1 MIQIAVLGYG
11 NIGSGVVE
19 LLESHKDLIRARLGE
34 EINVKYIL
42 DIRDFPDHP
51 LQAKMT
57 KDFSVI
63 LNDPEVSIVAEMMG
77 GSHPAYD
84 FTASLLKAG
93 KHVVTSNKEVVAN
106 FGDDLLQIAQSHGVR
121 YLFEASVGGG
131 IPIIRPMQRSLA
143 GDEICEI
150 TGILNGTTNYIL
162 TQMTREGKSL
172 QAALVEAQQYGYAEA
187 NPTADVQGI
196 DACRKICI
204 LAALAFGTLV
214 NSDDVETYGITSL
227 TQRDIQDGARIGRS
241 VKLIAHAV
249 RNEDKTLTLSVAP
262 CFLTESNPL
271 YAVED
276 VFNGILVRG
285 RAVGEVM
292 FYGKGAGK
300 YPTAAA
306 VNSDILEVASHTTD
320 TAKPLSFVRAEK
332 ALLTPAAKLPYA
344 YYLRV
349 NEVES
354 VSFAKEEIS
363 RADGELAVLTNPI
376 SFAELRELCKQEN
389 LEICSA
395 IPLR

>member
-19 LLESHKDLIRARLGE
+19 LLQSNRELIATRLGE

-42 DIRDFPDHP
+42 DIRDFPNHP
-51 LQAKMT
+51 LQDKMT

-63 LNDPEVSIVAEMMG
+63 LNDPEISIVAEMMG

-84 FTASLLKAG
+84 FTASLLKSG

-106 FGDDLLQIAQSHGVR
+106 FGDDLLQIAQEHGVR

-162 TQMTREGKSL
+162 TQMAKEGASL
-172 QAALVEAQQYGYAEA
+172 QSALETAQKLGYAEA

-204 LAALAFGTLV
+204 LAALGFGTLV
-214 NSDDVETYGITSL
+214 DSADVETYGIADL
-227 TQRDIQDGARIGRS
+227 TQRDIQDATLTGHAI
-241 VKLIAHAV
+241 KLIAHAV
-249 RNEDKTLTLSVAP
+249 RNEDQTLTLSVSPAM
-262 CFLTESNPL
+262 LAQSNPL

-306 VNSDILEVASHTTD
+306 VNSDILELASHTTD
-320 TAKPLSFVRAEK
+320 TAKPLSFTRVDQSM
-332 ALLTPAAKLPYA
+332 LVPATKQKYA

-349 NEVES
+349 TEVEQ
-354 VSFAKEEIS
+354 VCFATQEIS
-363 RADGELAVLTNPI
+363 RADGEVAVLTAAV
-376 SFAELRELCKQEN
+376 SYEELCALCEQHQ
-389 LEICSA
+389 LQICSA
-395 IPLR
+395 IPLM

>member
-19 LLESHKDLIRARLGE
+19 LLESHKELIFARLGE

-84 FTASLLKAG
+84 FTASLLRAG

-106 FGDDLLQIAQSHGVR
+106 FGDDLLSIAEHNGVR

-162 TQMTREGKSL
+162 TQMTRGKKSL
-172 QAALVEAQQYGYAEA
+172 QQALSEAQVLGYAEA

-214 NSDDVETYGITSL
+214 DSEDVETFGITSL
-227 TQRDIQDGARIGRS
+227 TQRDIQDGALLGRA
-241 VKLIAHAV
+241 VKLIAHAI
-249 RNEDKTLTLSVAP
+249 RNEDATLTLSVSPSMLA
-262 CFLTESNPL
+262 ESHPL
-271 YAVED
+271 FAVED

-320 TAKPLSFVRAEK
+320 TAKPLSFDRAEK
-332 ALLTPAAKLPYA
+332 GILTPATKLPYA

-354 VSFAKEEIS
+354 VSFAEREIS
-363 RADGELAVLTNPI
+363 RGDGELAVLTAPM
-376 SFAELRELCKQEN
+376 SFADLSALCKKEN
-389 LEICSA
+389 LQICSA